1 MRNPLTALPWAI
13 TDTIKIIVS
22 VKRIQKFL
30 NAEELDTECIGK
42 DIQCPSSNTIE
53 LHNATLTWNT
63 DTRRNSISTETTD
76 SNSTEI
82 DSDTSIGIYI

>member
-30 NAEELDTECIGK
+30 NAEELDAECIGK
-42 DIQCPSSNTIE
+42 DLQCPTLNAIE
-53 LHNATLTWNT
+53 LHNATLTWNS
-63 DTRRNSISTETTD
+63 DNRRNSISTETTD

-82 DSDTSIGIYI
+82 GSNSSIGIYI